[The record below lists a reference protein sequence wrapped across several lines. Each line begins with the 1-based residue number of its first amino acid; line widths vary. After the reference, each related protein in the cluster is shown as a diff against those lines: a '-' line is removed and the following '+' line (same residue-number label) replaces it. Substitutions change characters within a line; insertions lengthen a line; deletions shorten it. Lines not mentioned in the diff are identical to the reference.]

1 MTLRQ
6 LGVQLLRFKLARR
19 RNSYFELNN
28 VCTFESKE
36 LTKHSN
42 NVFVVGKMINWIV
55 VNHILEYKNTL
66 E

>member
-1 MTLRQ
+1 MILRQ

-28 VCTFESKE
+28 VCTFEGKE

-42 NVFVVGKMINWIV
+42 NVFVVGKMRTTDKLDCSTPYFRI
-55 VNHILEYKNTL
+55 
-66 E
+66 